1 MISRL
6 LACFALVTGLA
17 AVAGPVSASEVEAL
31 SCQIDASAQ
40 HSVDGAEEHQ
50 ACAILPRASLV
61 KRLQKA
67 ALPVLQQPSPTY
79 PTVLIRIDRA
89 YE

>member
-6 LACFALVTGLA
+6 LACFALITGLA

-31 SCQIDASAQ
+31 SCQIDAGAQ
-40 HSVDGAEEHQ
+40 DMAAGSDVHQ
-50 ACAILPRASLV
+50 ACAILPQDGLAQS
-61 KRLQKA
+61 LQKA
-67 ALPVLQQPSPTY
+67 VMPAALRPSPIY

>member
-17 AVAGPVSASEVEAL
+17 AAAAPVSASEVEAL

-40 HSVDGAEEHQ
+40 LSVDSAEEHQ
-50 ACAILPRASLV
+50 ACAMLPRASLAQ
-61 KRLQKA
+61 RLQKA
-67 ALPVLQQPSPTY
+67 VLPAARQPIPAA
-79 PTVLIRIDRA
+79 PTVLLRIDRA